1 MEHEI
6 SLRDAL
12 SDDGDLELR
21 FQTGPS
27 IRVHSQKMS
36 LASSVLQTLMD
47 DVMDEQIASAE
58 RRRAADPNE
67 DASLEHVPSLQVSRI
82 CGAGASRGLGH

>member
-1 MEHEI
+1 M
-6 SLRDAL
+6 RDAL
-12 SDDGDLELR
+12 SGRGDLELR

-47 DVMDEQIASAE
+47 DVMDEQIASAK
-58 RRRAADPNE
+58 RRRV
-67 DASLEHVPSLQVSRI
+67 DAEPVPSLQVSRMGDHHRI
-82 CGAGASRGLGH
+82 ETIKN